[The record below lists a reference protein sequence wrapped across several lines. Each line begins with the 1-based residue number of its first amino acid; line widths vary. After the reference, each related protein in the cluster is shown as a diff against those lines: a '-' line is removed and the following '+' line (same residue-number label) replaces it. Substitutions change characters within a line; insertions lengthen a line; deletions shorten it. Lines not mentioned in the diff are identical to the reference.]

1 VGVKSSG
8 GCLFSVV
15 YNSRKRDN
23 RQKLE
28 HRMFCTKVVKNFFS
42 QSYGALEQVA
52 QRGCVVSV
60 YGEVQDLSQC
70 PLVSVPLYSS
80 RGVGL
85 DDLLRFLPTPAIQ

>member
-42 QSYGALEQVA
+42 QSYGGLEQAA
-52 QRGCVVSV
+52 QRGCGISLS
-60 YGEVQDLSQC
+60 GNIQDLPECLPAVQ
-70 PLVSVPLYSS
+70 PASS
-80 RGVGL
+80 LAWRRL
-85 DDLLRFLPTPAIQ
+85 QSDLIAAF